1 MELKQA
7 GIFGEYYLV
16 GKKKKSKKNNNNK
29 NVELKQKLQL
39 LYDLY
44 EKLYEQQNINPL
56 EYRDVIIKG
65 NIIVYPEERQAEPI
79 NSIKLTIHDID
90 KRISIMQEMVK

>member
-16 GKKKKSKKNNNNK
+16 GKKKKSKKNDNK

-44 EKLYEQQNINPL
+44 ERLYEQQNIDPL
-56 EYRDVIIKG
+56 EYRDIIIKG

-79 NSIKLTIHDID
+79 DSIKLTTYDID
-90 KRISIMQEMVK
+90 KRISIMQEAVK

>member
-7 GIFGEYYLV
+7 GIFGEYYLI
-16 GKKKKSKKNNNNK
+16 GKKKKSKKNNNK
-29 NVELKQKLQL
+29 NAELKQKLQL

-44 EKLYEQQNINPL
+44 ERLYEQQNIAPL

-65 NIIVYPEERQAEPI
+65 NIMIYPEERQAEPI
-79 NSIKLTIHDID
+79 DSIKLTIYDID
-90 KRISIMQEMVK
+90 KRISIMQEAVK